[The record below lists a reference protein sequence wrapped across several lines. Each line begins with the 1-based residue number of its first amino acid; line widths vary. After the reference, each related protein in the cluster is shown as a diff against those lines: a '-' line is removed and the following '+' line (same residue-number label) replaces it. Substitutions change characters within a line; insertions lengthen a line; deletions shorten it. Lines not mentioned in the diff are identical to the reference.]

1 LGSST
6 VTARCL
12 VDRDE
17 TLFDQWVSRKLGW
30 IGLLFVAFILM
41 AIFAFNTGTDYG
53 WDVRGPQ
60 LIRYYDVH
68 NAKGWASFY
77 FFVGGLVVLLLV
89 ATTIADIL
97 RRVTQQRIL
106 PALVFAGAILF
117 FAGSAYSGAAGLGL
131 LEGAR
136 KGISPATAETLQ
148 ALSNTI
154 VPLAFQVGG
163 FFIAVAAG
171 LALILA
177 RKGWMWLGILSVVI
191 GVLLVLGPIGLAP
204 FALLVPLLG
213 FVMAR
218 LYVDSIRVPVIEG

>member
-1 LGSST
+1 MGSLT

-12 VDRDE
+12 VDKAKRC
-17 TLFDQWVSRKLGW
+17 FDQWVSRKLGW
-30 IGLLFVAFILM
+30 IGLLFVVFILVSTL
-41 AIFAFNTGTDYG
+41 AFNTGTSYG
-53 WDVRGPQ
+53 WDVRGSQ

-68 NAKGWASFY
+68 NAQGWASFD
-77 FFVGGLVVLLLV
+77 FFLGGLAVLLLV
-89 ATTIADIL
+89 AATIADIL
-97 RRVTQQRIL
+97 RRVTRQMIL
-106 PALVFAGAILF
+106 PALVFAG
-117 FAGSAYSGAAGLGL
+117 
-131 LEGAR
+131 
-136 KGISPATAETLQ
+136 ATAETLQ

-154 VPLAFQVGG
+154 TPLAFQAGG

-191 GVLLVLGPIGLAP
+191 GVLQVLGPIGLAP

-218 LYVDSIRVPVIEG
+218 LYVDSIRVSVIEA

>member
-1 LGSST
+1 M
-6 VTARCL
+6 
-12 VDRDE
+12 
-17 TLFDQWVSRKLGW
+17 FDQWVSRKLGW
-30 IGLLFVAFILM
+30 IGLLFVVFILVST
-41 AIFAFNTGTDYG
+41 FAFNTGTSYG
-53 WDVRGPQ
+53 WDVRGSQ
-60 LIRYYDVH
+60 LISYYDVH
-68 NAKGWASFY
+68 NAQGWASFD
-77 FFVGGLVVLLLV
+77 FFLGGLAVLLLV
-89 ATTIADIL
+89 VATIADIL
-97 RRVTQQRIL
+97 RRVTRQMIL
-106 PALVFAGAILF
+106 PALVFAGAILL

-154 VPLAFQVGG
+154 TPLAFQAGG

-191 GVLLVLGPIGLAP
+191 GVLQVLGPIGLAP

-218 LYVDSIRVPVIEG
+218 LYVDSIRVSVIEA